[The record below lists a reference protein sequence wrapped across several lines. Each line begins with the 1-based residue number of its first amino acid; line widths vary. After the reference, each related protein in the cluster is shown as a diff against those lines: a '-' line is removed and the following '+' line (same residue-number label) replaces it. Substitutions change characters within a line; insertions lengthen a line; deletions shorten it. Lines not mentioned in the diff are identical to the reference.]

1 MMSEQTF
8 PIKAGTCTITDTAI
22 VLVRSGW
29 RGALA
34 QMLFGN
40 DIKRVRFLY
49 GGIGGFSLLVGI
61 AALVLQGEAF
71 ELAAVVPPI
80 FIGLIFLRT
89 ALRSNDIS
97 VATNVPR
104 EAIEAIE
111 VHPPRPGRSRG
122 LFVVHF
128 KEAGE
133 AKRRLIILRRGTESF
148 EDARAVM
155 RDQGLIDAP
164 APDG

>member
-1 MMSEQTF
+1 MSEQTF
-8 PIKAGTCTITDTAI
+8 PIKAGTCTITDTSI
-22 VLVRSGW
+22 VLARSGW

-34 QMLFGN
+34 QMLFGD
-40 DIKRVRFLY
+40 DIKRVRYLY
-49 GGIGGFSLLVGI
+49 GGIGGASLAVGI

-71 ELAAVVPPI
+71 EFAAVVPPI

-89 ALRSNDIS
+89 ALRSNDLS

-111 VHPPRPGRSRG
+111 VQPPRPGRSRG

-128 KEAGE
+128 TQDGE
-133 AKRRLIILRRGTESF
+133 AKRRLIILRPGVKSF
-148 EDARAVM
+148 EGARTVM
-155 RDQGLIDAP
+155 HDQGLIDAP
-164 APDG
+164 AP

>member
-1 MMSEQTF
+1 MGERTF
-8 PIKAGTCTITDTAI
+8 PTKGGSCTLTDTAV

-34 QMLFGN
+34 QMLFGK

-49 GGIGGFSLLVGI
+49 GGIGACSLLLGI

-71 ELAAVVPPI
+71 EFAAVVPPT

-89 ALRSNDIS
+89 ALRSNDLSI
-97 VATNVPR
+97 ATHVPR

-111 VHPPRPGRSRG
+111 VQPPRPGRTRG
-122 LFVVHF
+122 LFVIHF
-128 KEAGE
+128 KEDGK
-133 AKRRLIILRRGTESF
+133 AKRRLIILRRGTKRF

-155 RDQGLIDAP
+155 HDQGLIDAP
-164 APDG
+164 AP

>member
-1 MMSEQTF
+1 MSEQAF

-29 RGALA
+29 RGAFA
-34 QMLFGN
+34 QILLGS

-49 GGIGGFSLLVGI
+49 GGIGACSLLVGI

-71 ELAAVVPPI
+71 EFAAVVPPI

-97 VATNVPR
+97 AATNLPR
-104 EAIEAIE
+104 EAIETIE
-111 VHPPRPGRSRG
+111 AQPPRPGRRRG

-128 KEAGE
+128 KEDGK
-133 AKRRLIILRRGTESF
+133 AKRRLIILRPGTESF
-148 EDARAVM
+148 EGARAVM
-155 RDQGLIDAP
+155 REQGLIDAP
-164 APDG
+164 TLSR